1 MIVVDSCKVNY
12 QTLLIT
18 YLKLI
23 IRIGKHVWREN
34 FFETSL
40 RPKEAFYSELNLQGI
55 SDGDYAHAQK
65 VWEAFEINNHG
76 EYHDMYVQSDTLL
89 LADVF
94 EDFKETCI
102 EIYGF
107 DPSHFL
113 YAPGLAWQACLK
125 KKTNVNLE
133 LLTDMY
139 VMLIFNYVSMLL
151 MIEAGT
157 GGGMCQLIHST

>member
-1 MIVVDSCKVNY
+1 M
-12 QTLLIT
+12 LIT

-23 IRIGKHVWREN
+23 IRIAKHVWREK

-40 RPKEAFYSELNLQGI
+40 RPKEAFYSELNLEGI
-55 SDGDYAHAQK
+55 SDGDYVHTQK
-65 VWEAFEINNHG
+65 VWEVFEINNHG
-76 EYHDMYVQSDTLL
+76 EYHDMYVQSDPLL

-94 EDFKETCI
+94 KNFKETWI

-125 KKTNVNLE
+125 NNKCKFRVINRHVCYINIL
-133 LLTDMY
+133 
-139 VMLIFNYVSMLL
+139 S
-151 MIEAGT
+151 
-157 GGGMCQLIHST
+157 C